1 MQKNRNEHLVY
12 FLYKSGNMRMAF
24 QNQSTKNL
32 INEKTEKGF
41 ASTTQRMLDSCT
53 TAAYQIKT
61 IQKNLFPYLRSES

>member
-1 MQKNRNEHLVY
+1 
-12 FLYKSGNMRMAF
+12 MRMAF